1 MAVTFNFEYSNIV
14 LSIGGQIL
22 FIVFAIMLLYF
33 GTPTINFPVANVRK
47 MLSKGVNASSAAAAS
62 S

>member
-22 FIVFAIMLLYF
+22 FILFAIMILLF

-47 MLSKGVNASSAAAAS
+47 MLSKGVGASAAAAANS
-62 S
+62 